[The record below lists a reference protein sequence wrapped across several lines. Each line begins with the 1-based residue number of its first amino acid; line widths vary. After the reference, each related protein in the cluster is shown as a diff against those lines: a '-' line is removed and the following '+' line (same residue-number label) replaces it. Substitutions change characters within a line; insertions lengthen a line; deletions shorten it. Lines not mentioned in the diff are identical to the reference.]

1 MPYPYYP
8 NNYSYGAY
16 QPQLPQTQQQMQPQ
30 IQNGGFVRVANEEEA
45 RKYPVAA
52 GYSVTFIDENAEHCY
67 TKTAGFSQLDQPVFV
82 KYRLIRENTPDNSV
96 SSAGGIDMSDYV
108 KKSEFDKL
116 CADVEQLRKDLSGD
130 E

>member
-1 MPYPYYP
+1 MAYPYYP
-8 NNYSYGAY
+8 NNYGYNAY
-16 QPQLPQTQQQMQPQ
+16 QQPQLPQPIQPQ

-67 TKTAGFSQLDQPVFV
+67 TKTAGFSQLEQPVFV
-82 KYRLIRENTPDNSV
+82 KYRLIREETPKLSV
-96 SSAGGIDMSDYV
+96 SDNADINTQSYPTKA
-108 KKSEFDKL
+108 EFDTL
-116 CADVEQLRKDLSGD
+116 RHEFEQFKKEVTGD

>member
-1 MPYPYYP
+1 MAYPYYP
-8 NNYSYGAY
+8 NNYTYGY
-16 QPQLPQTQQQMQPQ
+16 PQAQQQIQPQ

-52 GYSVTFIDENAEHCY
+52 GYSVTFIDESAEHCY

-96 SSAGGIDMSDYV
+96 SGAGDIDISQYV
-108 KKSEFDKL
+108 KKAEFEAL
-116 CADVEQLRKDLSGD
+116 RGEFEALRKELSGD

>member
-1 MPYPYYP
+1 MAYPYYP
-8 NNYSYGAY
+8 NNYTYGF
-16 QPQLPQTQQQMQPQ
+16 PQAQQQIQPQ

-52 GYSVTFIDENAEHCY
+52 GYSVTFIDESAEHCY

-82 KYRLIRENTPDNSV
+82 KYRLIREKTPRSNEL
-96 SSAGGIDMSDYV
+96 
-108 KKSEFDKL
+108 SEGDTDIQAHPTQADFDAL
-116 CADVEQLRKDLSGD
+116 RCEFEQLRKEVLGD

>member
-1 MPYPYYP
+1 MAYPYYP
-8 NNYSYGAY
+8 NNYTYGF
-16 QPQLPQTQQQMQPQ
+16 PQAQQQIQPQ

-52 GYSVTFIDENAEHCY
+52 GYSVTFIDESAEHCY

-96 SSAGGIDMSDYV
+96 SIAGDIDISQYV
-108 KKSEFDKL
+108 KKAEFEAL
-116 CADVEQLRKDLSGD
+116 RGEFEQLRKELSGD